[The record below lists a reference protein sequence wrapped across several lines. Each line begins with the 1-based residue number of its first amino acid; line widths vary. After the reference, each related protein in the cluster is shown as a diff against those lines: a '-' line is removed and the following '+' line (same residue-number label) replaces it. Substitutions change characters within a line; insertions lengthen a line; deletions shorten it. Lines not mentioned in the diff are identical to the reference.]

1 LDLLYYLRLSVK
13 ATLSFTRAK
22 VLSTDTEFE
31 SK

>member
-1 LDLLYYLRLSVK
+1 VK